1 VARDSSPLGGWRVLV
16 TRPTEQADTLLD
28 ALRAAGAVPVPY
40 PTIVVAPPEDWTP
53 FDRALAAGG
62 YDAIVFSSP
71 SAVRLAA
78 ARARDTG
85 RRAALA
91 PGIVAAVGP
100 ATARAL
106 EAEGVT
112 VTIVPDAGQQRQE
125 GLAEALAALM
135 TGSRV
140 LFPQAVGGREHL
152 VEALAARGI
161 TVEVVPVSRTIPIAD
176 IPPLPTFDAAA
187 FASPSALRAFLARW
201 TATPLAAKVVAVIG
215 PTTADAAR
223 AAGVT
228 VSAVAAHP
236 TPEALVDALIQARA
250 RDLS

>member
-1 VARDSSPLGGWRVLV
+1 MARDSSPLGGWRVLV
-16 TRPTEQADTLLD
+16 TRPAEQADTLIE
-28 ALRAAGAVPVPY
+28 ALRAAGGVPVRY
-40 PTIVVAPPEDWTP
+40 PTIVVAAPEDWAP

-85 RRAALA
+85 RLAALA
-91 PGIVAAVGP
+91 PATVAAVGP

-106 EAEGVT
+106 AAEGVPVT
-112 VTIVPDAGQQRQE
+112 VVPDGGRQRQE
-125 GLAEALAALM
+125 GLAEALAALVS
-135 TGSRV
+135 GSRV

-152 VEALAARGI
+152 VQALEARGI
-161 TVEVVPVSRTIPIAD
+161 AVEVVPVSRTIPIAD
-176 IPPLPTFDAAA
+176 LPPLPAFDAAL

-201 TATPLAAKVVAVIG
+201 AATALAATVVAVIG

-223 AAGVT
+223 AAGVA
-228 VSAVAAHP
+228 VGAVATNP
-236 TPEALVDALIQARA
+236 TPEALVDALVRA
-250 RDLS
+250 RSVRG